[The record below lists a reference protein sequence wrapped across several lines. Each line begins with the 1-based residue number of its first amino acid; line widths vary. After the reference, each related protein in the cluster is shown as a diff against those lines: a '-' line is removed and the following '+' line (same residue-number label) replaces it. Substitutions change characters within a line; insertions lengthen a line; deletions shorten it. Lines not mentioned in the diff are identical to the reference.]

1 MDDEMM
7 DKISVFVVILTYLVW
22 FWELFIYFRNKLSVY
37 DVDKLNVKNF
47 SGDKTNEETLKKLT
61 FFKLLNTPII

>member
-37 DVDKLNVKNF
+37 DVYKLNVKNF
-47 SGDKTNEETLKKLT
+47 SGDKTNEETLKNLT